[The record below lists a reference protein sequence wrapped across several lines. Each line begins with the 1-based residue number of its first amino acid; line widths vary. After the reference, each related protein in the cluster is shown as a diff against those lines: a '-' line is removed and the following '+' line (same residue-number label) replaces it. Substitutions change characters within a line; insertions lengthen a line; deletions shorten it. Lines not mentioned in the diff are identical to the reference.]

1 MHPSAE
7 ELINGSSWYWRILSP
22 KIWADYHYYSTIIW
36 SEQLPRGRDLKTHQP
51 VKRGR
56 ERKKS
61 NGELESERER
71 QRDGRVNWRG
81 EIKNYKRK
89 ALVGPFAC
97 NDSTDGNRVPSGL
110 LWSRTSISK
119 LHSEVMNKMSI
130 KLKGFWILLKFVLPQ
145 SLTAVSTTAL
155 KLCQDWFQHSTVLSF
170 ALKLS
175 PSPAKH
181 VLLFPEHTPND
192 GSETQHLRIT

>member
-1 MHPSAE
+1 M
-7 ELINGSSWYWRILSP
+7 
-22 KIWADYHYYSTIIW
+22 
-36 SEQLPRGRDLKTHQP
+36 
-51 VKRGR
+51 
-56 ERKKS
+56 
-61 NGELESERER
+61 
-71 QRDGRVNWRG
+71 
-81 EIKNYKRK
+81 
-89 ALVGPFAC
+89 GPFAC

-145 SLTAVSTTAL
+145 SLTAVSTTAF
-155 KLCQDWFQHSTVLSF
+155 KLCQDWFHPSTVLSF

-175 PSPAKH
+175 PSPSKC

-192 GSETQHLRIT
+192 GSETQHLRITQTHPHTVFHTHTQTQMHTDKQTQKYYLSSVNFSHWLCCWNTGHAKKKALHNLLEDC